1 MLVSAK
7 RLQKTGSGTFPVTD
21 REQQDLETR
30 VQDLERALQIASDGV
45 RIESAD
51 GTITFDSLRFEARNI
66 LANEHVTSN
75 GLEKALPS
83 GQVIIVAQYD
93 MEGGGRLTVVRDVT
107 ETRKVEDDLTRL
119 SHMDPLTSSSNWSHA
134 ELRGTEAVEMARRY
148 GRPFSILRL
157 DILDLLAQERRENR
171 DAVIKFV
178 SEIARHS
185 LRVVDTLARIQDGR
199 FIAVLPETNID
210 QALPAAQRICDRLAK
225 SGLQHAGTIIDA
237 NICVS
242 AVEYDNQKQD
252 FAALVADAE
261 WYLEIARKKG
271 AGAVEARPPNKA
283 ASA

>member
-1 MLVSAK
+1 M
-7 RLQKTGSGTFPVTD
+7 TD
-21 REQQDLETR
+21 RDQEDLEKR
-30 VQDLERALQIASDGV
+30 VQALERALQIAADGV
-45 RIESAD
+45 RIEAAD
-51 GTITFDSLRFEARNI
+51 GTIAFDSLRFEARNI
-66 LANEHVTSN
+66 LAHEHVTSN

-93 MEGGGRLTVVRDVT
+93 MDDGGRLTVVRDVT

-148 GRPFSILRL
+148 GRPFSILRF

-199 FIAVLPETNID
+199 FIAILPETNIE
-210 QALPAAQRICDRLAK
+210 QALPAAHRICDRLGK
-225 SGLQHAGTIIDA
+225 SGLQHAGQMIDV

-252 FAALVADAE
+252 FAGLVADAE
-261 WYLEIARKKG
+261 WFLEIARKNG
-271 AGAVEARPPNKA
+271 AGAVEARPPAQKPTE
-283 ASA
+283 

>member
-1 MLVSAK
+1 M
-7 RLQKTGSGTFPVTD
+7 TD
-21 REQQDLETR
+21 PEQQNLETR
-30 VQDLERALQIASDGV
+30 VQSLERALQIASDGV

-51 GTITFDSLRFEARNI
+51 GTIVFDSLRFEARNL
-66 LANEHVTSN
+66 LAHEHVTSN

-83 GQVIIVAQYD
+83 GQVIIVAQYEMD
-93 MEGGGRLTVVRDVT
+93 GGGRLTVVRDVT

-148 GRPFSILRL
+148 KRPFSILRF

-199 FIAVLPETNID
+199 FIAVLPETVLD
-210 QALPAAQRICDRLAK
+210 QAMPAARRICDRLGR
-225 SGLQHAGTIIDA
+225 SGLQHAGQMIDVQ
-237 NICVS
+237 ICVS
-242 AVEYDNQKQD
+242 AVEYDNHKQD

-261 WYLEIARKKG
+261 WFLEIARKKG
-271 AGAVEARPPNKA
+271 AGAVEARPPNEKP
-283 ASA
+283 SA

>member
-1 MLVSAK
+1 MTD
-7 RLQKTGSGTFPVTD
+7 QKETD
-21 REQQDLETR
+21 METR
-30 VQDLERALQIASDGV
+30 VQALERALQIAADGV
-45 RIESAD
+45 RIETAD
-51 GTITFDSLRFEARNI
+51 GNIVFDSLRFEARNI
-66 LANEHVTSN
+66 LAHEHVTSN

-83 GQVIIVAQYD
+83 GQVIIVAQYELND
-93 MEGGGRLTVVRDVT
+93 GGRLTVVRDVT

-148 GRPFSILRL
+148 KRPFSILRF
-157 DILDLLAQERRENR
+157 DILDLLAQDRRENR

-199 FIAVLPETNID
+199 FIAVLPETNLD
-210 QALPAAQRICDRLAK
+210 QALPAAHRICDRLDR
-225 SGLQHAGTIIDA
+225 SELQHAGKVIDVE
-237 NICVS
+237 ICVS

-261 WYLEIARKKG
+261 RYLEAARKKG
-271 AGAVEARPPNKA
+271 AGAVEARPPHE
-283 ASA
+283 

>member
-1 MLVSAK
+1 M
-7 RLQKTGSGTFPVTD
+7 TD
-21 REQQDLETR
+21 REQENLTTR
-30 VQDLERALQIASDGV
+30 VQALERALQIASDGV

-51 GTITFDSLRFEARNI
+51 GTIIFDSLRFEARNI
-66 LANEHVTSN
+66 LSHEHVTSN

-83 GQVIIVAQYD
+83 GQVIIVAQYE

-134 ELRGTEAVEMARRY
+134 ELRGAEAVEMARRY
-148 GRPFSILRL
+148 KRPFSILRF

-199 FIAVLPETNID
+199 FIAVLPETNLE
-210 QALPAAQRICDRLAK
+210 QALPAARRICDRLNK
-225 SGLQHAGTIIDA
+225 SGLQHAGQMIDA

-242 AVEYDNQKQD
+242 AIEYDDQKQD

-271 AGAVEARPPNKA
+271 PGAVEARPPNKQIA
-283 ASA
+283 D